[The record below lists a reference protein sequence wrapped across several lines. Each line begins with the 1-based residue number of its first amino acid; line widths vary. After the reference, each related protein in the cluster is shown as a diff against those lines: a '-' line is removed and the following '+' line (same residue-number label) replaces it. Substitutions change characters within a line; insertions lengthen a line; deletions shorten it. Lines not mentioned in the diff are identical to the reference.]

1 MEGSARATGDTASAS
16 FAKEVQYYTTRFPDG
31 TKYSGLNDTDI
42 CTALGLTRSDLNEVK
57 ADLKTIITV
66 HLNGSVHFKGQD
78 AMASKQRAVQVVRQH
93 TANPTVWSKAPT
105 TCVDGIICAL
115 LGRLS
120 TNMNAASR
128 LSSLASKRKREG
140 SEGDNKNDGGGP
152 VGKRATSS
160 RPGAVANNPPTGLST
175 SSNPFPSNHVQD
187 TNAHIRPS
195 GPRAAD
201 LASLGTTSHFT
212 PVVDDGSHDTRERI
226 SSSPWAAN
234 SWSFGTYNLNLLISI
249 IRPEAGGFVETHPV
263 ALRFYVDGNEPSWDK
278 IWEGI
283 EEEGLHQPSDPRRLY
298 LSPQRYE
305 ASPITRAAVWRSALS
320 TMGAEVPLAWV
331 SLTGP
336 YHPPTAPSSTI
347 LPPPAPTAEQAPAPS
362 AMLPPPSTAEQIPAP
377 TAILPPPSTAEQAP
391 APSAILPPP
400 STAEQAPA
408 PSAILPP
415 PSTAEQAPAPSA
427 ILPPPSTAEQIP
439 APTATQT
446 TDTSQVGDVSQ
457 AMRALS
463 VDPNSVAQSIEQ
475 PDDTKMEDVQEE
487 PFNGPSVQS
496 PLPTQQQ
503 HYESNMDGVEH
514 TLPSSVG
521 SSPLSPCHDRSPSR
535 LLGSKELQNGTLPVK
550 TSSQSGPKNS
560 SSWSSTDTSGDSN
573 IGKDEDDRDDESG
586 DSYKDLS
593 DVDSSN
599 ESDHASEFPAPAL
612 DEELQDIVNGE
623 AKTGD
628 GEAKTG
634 DGEAKTGDGEA
645 KTGDGE
651 AKTGDDND
659 EETRDDNDE
668 ETRVDD
674 EETRDDNDEETRVDD
689 EVIPISDDIDDDEM
703 AMRDPEMRELRAK
716 QVANALSSHYMQFAT
731 STAPGSEEQNVPARG
746 LQFIS
751 SALAAKLGRVTSE
764 ELKLAGSLLPAFD
777 MQVVE
782 QGGSVSLAPWGLHES
797 KYLYGYQLLFAAM
810 SFRQDR
816 SILRGGINGDAPGSG
831 KTIQGLAYALINVIH
846 CRNYV
851 EVTKEWAQPRDGSST
866 PIPRHLPKDA
876 DRSTHTNCPVQSEQG
891 IACWCVPWHRA
902 ELFLDI
908 PPRPGVA
915 LIVAPPA
922 ALSSWRE
929 TVKNLF
935 QDAPILRDPHWSVR
949 VPIQWSTPESASLI
963 APLSQEE
970 INAIALDPNWSDI
983 TAWEEEQATRE
994 VNKSLRRGR
1003 WNTVYKGV
1011 VPRNKRSVPR
1021 SDRPALGSRQAT
1033 KWEANRY
1040 IIITSNQCMVKRVE
1054 ELFKAHR
1061 FSTWS
1066 STETKVK
1073 FTHTWPET
1081 NTLPIAR
1088 IWYDEFH
1095 LIHQGTVRLQFTKRF
1110 DNLYRQRY
1118 GHPMCIWGASGTPNS
1133 SHPLQALQFAVE
1145 YLRLDTW
1152 EEDDPTLRRLTTTRI
1167 NELLTEHRALKV
1179 WFDNRDSEKYHMIS
1193 KLKEGRKSIVAFLER
1208 YLPRFV
1214 IRRDLRTRWYN
1225 GYPVIDYHTTLKVLV
1240 ETCKPGREEAAI
1252 IDRLESSVRSEVE
1265 RRYREDMLEWE
1276 AVGRARGNPKPIRKL
1291 LFESQSYITARVAQ
1305 NIAPLVHHLTK
1316 GGKEEYKFVH
1326 DNPKLEAMV
1335 KDPMSPAVA
1344 KLVAKCDLENCAKYR
1359 SLVTHLDAVKVG
1371 RRIDGSP
1378 QKCLVVLDDILTT
1391 AIYSYQLRQRY
1402 NTQAV
1407 VLYTSARTD
1416 VQKKEAEGNFNSD
1429 PTAWIMVA
1437 TRKSMGVGIN
1447 LQIASHLFA
1456 IDTLSKGSDYIQLFA
1471 RIYRGGQ
1478 TEPFV
1483 HAVVLVNA
1491 ASVIEQRLLAAFMRE
1506 TGLVQPEQKE
1516 HVISISDDESSEDED
1531 IEQKRRRRRQEEEV

>member
-16 FAKEVQYYTTRFPDG
+16 FAKEAQYYTTRFPDG

-42 CTALGLTRSDLNEVK
+42 CTALGLTRLELNGVK
-57 ADLKTIITV
+57 AVLETIIKA
-66 HLNGSVHFKGQD
+66 HLNGGVHLKGPD

-105 TCVDGIICAL
+105 ACVDGIICAL

-120 TNMNAASR
+120 TNLNAASS
-128 LSSLASKRKREG
+128 LSRLASKRRREG
-140 SEGDNKNDGGGP
+140 SEDDNKNNDGGP
-152 VGKRATSS
+152 VGKRAAFS
-160 RPGAVANNPPTGLST
+160 RPGTVANDPLTGLSIFSTPFT
-175 SSNPFPSNHVQD
+175 SNNVQD
-187 TNAHIRPS
+187 TNAHMRPS
-195 GPRAAD
+195 GPPAAD
-201 LASLGTTSHFT
+201 SAFLGTNNHFT
-212 PVVDDGSHDTRERI
+212 PFVDDGSHQTRERI
-226 SSSPWAAN
+226 SSSPWAAT

-263 ALRFYVDGNEPSWDK
+263 ALRFYADGNEPSWDK
-278 IWEGI
+278 IWERI

-298 LSPQRYE
+298 LAPQRYE

-347 LPPPAPTAEQAPAPS
+347 LPPPAPTAEQTPAP
-362 AMLPPPSTAEQIPAP
+362 PATQSP
-377 TAILPPPSTAEQAP
+377 ALTAILPPPMT
-391 APSAILPPP
+391 AILPPP
-400 STAEQAPA
+400 M
-408 PSAILPP
+408 
-415 PSTAEQAPAPSA
+415 
-427 ILPPPSTAEQIP
+427 
-439 APTATQT
+439 TATQT
-446 TDTSQVGDVSQ
+446 TATSQVGDVSQ

-463 VDPNSVAQSIEQ
+463 VDLNSVTQSIEQ
-475 PDDTKMEDVQEE
+475 LDDTNMEDMQEE
-487 PFNGPSVQS
+487 PFNGLSVQS
-496 PLPTQQQ
+496 PLPTQRPR
-503 HYESNMDGVEH
+503 HESDMDGVEH
-514 TLPSSVG
+514 SPLSLVRPT
-521 SSPLSPCHDRSPSR
+521 PLSPCHGRSLSR
-535 LLGSKELQNGTLPVK
+535 LLRLEELQNGTLPVK
-550 TSSQSGPKNS
+550 DSSQSGPNNS
-560 SSWSSTDTSGDSN
+560 SSRSSTDTSGDSN
-573 IGKDEDDRDDESG
+573 VFKDVDNRDDESD
-586 DSYKDLS
+586 DSYNDLY

-599 ESDHASEFPAPAL
+599 ESDHASDFPAHTL
-612 DEELQDIVNGE
+612 DEELQDIVNDE
-623 AKTGD
+623 AKAGGD
-628 GEAKTG
+628 K
-634 DGEAKTGDGEA
+634 
-645 KTGDGE
+645 
-651 AKTGDDND
+651 D
-659 EETRDDNDE
+659 EETGIDDK
-668 ETRVDD
+668 ETGIDD
-674 EETRDDNDEETRVDD
+674 KETGIDDHV
-689 EVIPISDDIDDDEM
+689 VHISDDIDDDEM
-703 AMRDPEMRELRAK
+703 AMRDPKMGELRAK
-716 QVANALSSHYMQFAT
+716 QVANALSSHMLYDA
-731 STAPGSEEQNVPARG
+731 STAPGSEKQNVPARG
-746 LQFIS
+746 LQFVS

-831 KTIQGLAYALINVIH
+831 KTIQGLTYALINVIH

-866 PIPRHLPKDA
+866 QIPRHFPQDA
-876 DRSTHTNCPVQSEQG
+876 DRYTHTNCPVQSEQR

-902 ELFLDI
+902 ELFFDI

-922 ALSSWRE
+922 ALSSWKE
-929 TVKNLF
+929 TVQNLF
-935 QDAPILRDPHWSVR
+935 QDAPILQDPHWSVR
-949 VPIQWSTPESASLI
+949 VPIQWSVPESASLI
-963 APLSQEE
+963 APLSREE

-1088 IWYDEFH
+1088 IWFDECH
-1095 LIHQGTVRLQFTKRF
+1095 LIQHGTVRLQFTKRF
-1110 DNLYRQRY
+1110 DDLHRQRY

-1133 SHPLQALQFAVE
+1133 IHPLQALQFAVD
-1145 YLRLDTW
+1145 YLLLDTW
-1152 EEDDPTLRRLTTTRI
+1152 EEDDPTLRYLTTTRI
-1167 NELLTEHRALKV
+1167 NELLAEHRALKV
-1179 WFDNRDSEKYHMIS
+1179 WFDNRDSEKYRMIP

-1214 IRRDLRTRWYN
+1214 IRRDLQTRWYN
-1225 GYPVIDYHTTLKVLV
+1225 EYPVIDYHTTLKVLV
-1240 ETCKPGREEAAI
+1240 EICKPGREEAAI
-1252 IDRLESSVRSEVE
+1252 IDGLQSSVRSEVE

-1291 LFESQSYITARVAQ
+1291 LFESQSYVTARVAQ

-1316 GGKEEYKFVH
+1316 GGKEEYKFIH

-1344 KLVAKCDLENCAKYR
+1344 KLVAKCDLENCTKYR

-1371 RRIDGSP
+1371 QRMDGSS

-1402 NTQAV
+1402 KTQAV
-1407 VLYTSARTD
+1407 VFYTSARTD
-1416 VQKKEAEGNFNSD
+1416 VQKREAEGTFHSD

-1437 TRKSMGVGIN
+1437 TRRSMGVGIN
-1447 LQIASHLFA
+1447 LQIASHLFV
-1456 IDTLSKGSDYIQLFA
+1456 IDTLSKGSEYIQLFA

-1483 HAVVLVNA
+1483 HGVILVNA
-1491 ASVIEQRLLAAFMRE
+1491 ASVIEQRLLASFMRE

-1516 HVISISDDESSEDED
+1516 HVISISDDESNEDE
-1531 IEQKRRRRRQEEEV
+1531 ENEERRHWRLHGEEA